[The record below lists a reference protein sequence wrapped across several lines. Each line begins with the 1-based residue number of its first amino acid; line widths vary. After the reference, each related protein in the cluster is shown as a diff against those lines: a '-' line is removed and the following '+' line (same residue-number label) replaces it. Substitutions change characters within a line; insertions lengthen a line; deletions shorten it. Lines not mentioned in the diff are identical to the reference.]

1 MIDQTTA
8 GGTPDI
14 VAQYATQPHAL
25 DRRSANLLG
34 IFGPK
39 DNLRALVRQAGGNV
53 NEVKPGQRFAGG
65 RVVAIDAVGLMV
77 EKSGQT
83 RRISIPGA

>member
-1 MIDQTTA
+1 MIHQITA

-14 VAQYATQPHAL
+14 VAQYATQRHAL
-25 DRRSANLLG
+25 DPRSTNLLG

-39 DNLRALVRQAGGNV
+39 DNLRALVRQSGGAV

-65 RVVAIDAVGLMV
+65 MVVAIDAEGVMLL
-77 EKSGQT
+77 KAGQT
-83 RRISIPGA
+83 KRISIPGS